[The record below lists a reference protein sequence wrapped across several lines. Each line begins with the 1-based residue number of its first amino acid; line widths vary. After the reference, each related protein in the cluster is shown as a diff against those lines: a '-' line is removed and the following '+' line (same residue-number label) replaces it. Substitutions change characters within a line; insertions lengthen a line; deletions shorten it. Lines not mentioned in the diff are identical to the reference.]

1 MGGDNTCKACV
12 TDCKAS
18 CCGIFK
24 EVNENG
30 HYSKKLCTDF
40 CADPGLAAFSILCPC
55 ILQGQISK
63 AQGRNCCSSCIC
75 ALGVPLAFVVPI
87 PPFNYL
93 FLCGSCCYDI
103 PDRKDFNK
111 QNYAEVLVST
121 ACCANVC
128 GRVQLAQQLGIKGW
142 DLEGV
147 KKDTTAAGETFKQ
160 DVMLRNL

>member
-1 MGGDNTCKACV
+1 MRTATTARSFARISARTRAWRPSRSCV
-12 TDCKAS
+12 RAS
-18 CCGIFK
+18 CRARSARRRVGTAVLRVF
-24 EVNENG
+24 VR
-30 HYSKKLCTDF
+30 S
-40 CADPGLAAFSILCPC
+40 ASRSLA
-55 ILQGQISK
+55 
-63 AQGRNCCSSCIC
+63 
-75 ALGVPLAFVVPI
+75 VPI

-147 KKDTTAAGETFKQ
+147 KKDTTAAGR
-160 DVMLRNL
+160 DVQVRRHAAQP